1 VNILISSDKTST
13 PVPESSKKK
22 ELSPLMRNQ
31 PSPKDKRS
39 LPSNF
44 GVCDGVRVPH
54 CDCETGETP
63 DVVAPIELKM
73 LDQFGN
79 VVFDAAGVA
88 AAGLSIAN
96 GPGWDATPL
105 KFEASQ

>member
-1 VNILISSDKTST
+1 MVNILISSDKTST

-22 ELSPLMRNQ
+22 ELSPLIKNQ

-44 GVCDGVRVPH
+44 GVCDGARVPH
-54 CDCETGETP
+54 CEAGETP
-63 DVVAPIELKM
+63 DAVAPIELKM

-79 VVFDAAGVA
+79 VVVDAAGVA

>member
-1 VNILISSDKTST
+1 VHILISSDKTSM

-22 ELSPLMRNQ
+22 ELSPLIRNQ

-44 GVCDGVRVPH
+44 GVGDGARVPH
-54 CDCETGETP
+54 CETGETL
-63 DVVAPIELKM
+63 DAVAPIELKTV
-73 LDQFGN
+73 DQFGS
-79 VVFDAAGVA
+79 VAVEAVGVA

-96 GPGWDATPL
+96 GPGWEPTPL